1 MTLEKL
7 WVNIGLYLKEKVDMV
22 YVGGIC
28 NDKEQLNLIKRVS
41 TRDSVL
47 FVYPFQHYWMLVV
60 SALQNTAY
68 TGNYCLVLMNEKRES
83 MTVEVMLFLF

>member
-7 WVNIGLYLKEKVDMV
+7 WVNIGSYFKEKVDMV

-28 NDKEQLNLIKRVS
+28 NDKEQLNLRKRVS

-47 FVYPFQHYWMLVV
+47 FMVPF
-60 SALQNTAY
+60 SALSNAGCFCLTE
-68 TGNYCLVLMNEKRES
+68 YCIHWEWLSCFDEWE
-83 MTVEVMLFLF
+83 

>member
-7 WVNIGLYLKEKVDMV
+7 WVNIGSYFKEKVDVV

-28 NDKEQLNLIKRVS
+28 NDKEQLNLRKRVS

-47 FVYPFQHYWMLVV
+47 FIVPF
-60 SALQNTAY
+60 SALLNAGCFCLTE
-68 TGNYCLVLMNEKRES
+68 YCIHWELLSCFDEWEKGK
-83 MTVEVMLFLF
+83 VWL